1 VNANRIAVV
10 LALMLLTIA
19 PNLHAAC
26 SNESLHGTYGYFSQG
41 FIPITA
47 DISPALFVPQ
57 AQTGLITFDGKGLVT
72 SGTLTINTTDPAGGA
87 ARGTFTGTYLVNPD
101 CTGTAETMLPD
112 NGGLFTTISWFS
124 APSSSWPSP
133 ATTAAALFT
142 RRRRSGFRRN
152 TSFVPC
158 NPTWLRNVFSN
169 KEELL

>member
-1 VNANRIAVV
+1 MNTQRIAGAIAV
-10 LALMLLTIA
+10 LLLAIPT
-19 PNLHAAC
+19 NLHATNLHVTC
-26 SNESLHGTYGYFSQG
+26 SNASLRGSYGYFSQG
-41 FIPITA
+41 FIPIT
-47 DISPALFVPQ
+47 DISPTLFVPQ

-158 NPTWLRNVFSN
+158 NPTWLRNV
-169 KEELL
+169 